1 MSNTSKSMS
10 NCFGIGCA
18 VILGLMALIG
28 LSAVGASWLASLLLI
43 GAIVLLAVRSNRRN
57 TNQTV
62 TAGPPSVATPA
73 VSAPSLGRY
82 NSETGQYEISNE
94 TQVAELPALPE
105 AREFATSIC
114 IHSFSAEDLKGKQ
127 KVVCPC
133 GYEFEVSLLRVY
145 AKLRKQVVETQN
157 KLDETWR
164 ALQSIKNA
172 PRVSVPQAKPAQP
185 RAAASAPAARA
196 VIQPAPST
204 TAPAAKVVKPVK
216 EVVKR
221 NRVSLAPQQWLII
234 GASVLI
240 AVAASIFVQVQV
252 RNNSAPWFYLTV
264 TIPLAFATGFMA
276 FWGRKFSVMLANF
289 MAAFSTAMQLAS
301 FLVLGTIVLNGT
313 PLAFV
318 WDQAPAWWWATD
330 FLLVSIISLVLARF
344 KANFGWKVISLVG
357 FVTATMFFAFGPI
370 REAADIASGSFGLF
384 ATVNVAAAVVLALL
398 SKTVRKYQ
406 FEITKDNPDAA
417 YEKDLAK
424 RESAALERFTLV
436 ATGSLAVMGIG
447 YTLYS
452 FFLGGFAI
460 EPVTF
465 SLFAAVW
472 LVAGGFQARWVDG
485 LTSDKKLQ
493 ERINNFEHIV
503 GFTSTA
509 LALNAWVHSIGNL
522 WLGVLGTAAL
532 AFVAVILGAKLK
544 RVAAHPIAVL
554 TAQYS
559 LIASWLVWYIPDN
572 TFAGDLLLALGALL
586 VLFGFSLLLQQWF
599 SYKAFNNI
607 TATISHALGL
617 AILAFGIRTNGQ
629 FELSSLNYSLI
640 ALGLILALVLYSPV
654 TALIAKRHEVTQ
666 NRQIHLGIAGLTGI
680 FTLLIT
686 VPTAAVSPSEY
697 VNLIAMLGVSAFLV
711 GLLGQLLNSKID
723 GLDNWFRTYSFI
735 FQGVLAAVLLASTKS
750 LSDLLFVA
758 TTVLSLA
765 LANYIL
771 AWLAKDA
778 LRSYVAYGLAVLGTL
793 LVLDPLRQGLAPW
806 ANLLVAIV
814 LVGLVN
820 LLQGFVAKRTEAK
833 SMGYFNF
840 ASIFVVTI
848 ISIALNYDAW
858 NESNQALIGLIELVA
873 FALISAGL
881 AERKFSDIM
890 RQALR
895 VNGLVNL
902 VVAFVT
908 FASIGDA
915 NTVNLQRMLVAAAFS
930 VITLRQLAKV
940 SVAESAAVT
949 KGWFLLSYAGPVTVA
964 LLLNQYLIENFGE
977 TGFAAE
983 LYGLPIG
990 IALAI
995 PTLFNRGLTKPTK
1008 AITGW
1013 DIPVLVLLLLQL
1025 AKGLN
1030 TLNTSDTALT
1040 RISFALLAA
1049 AGFAYWR
1056 SVAEKQKVWVFV
1068 GYVSG
1073 GIGSLVA
1080 GHQLQ
1085 TQLLPT
1091 LTGYPEFY
1099 SVPVA
1104 ISLMVGSIFL
1114 LKRVELTETTRNLI
1128 RIDAPVLVVLLT
1140 SVSGI
1145 NEGATLEPERA
1156 SITLWLTAIFTY
1168 WRSVAEKRAP
1178 WVFVGY
1184 GSATLAALSTASLI
1198 QDRALNGVFYPEL
1211 YTVLI
1216 SLTMVIGSIFLAKQ
1230 VELTRVRLQLVRVDI
1245 PVLVP
1250 VIVSI
1255 GYSITQGV
1263 DQMNSLTRLL
1273 LSFALFTGY
1282 SYWKLGQ
1289 QKVLAW
1295 AIAGYLGSLGTL
1307 LTLVQLLVTAKLF
1320 NWDGPEIYTIAITI
1334 GIILGNLQ
1342 LRRVVEFKT
1351 SLLSTG
1357 LPLAAGLLPSIIYS
1371 YSSIEKQFGELLPQ
1385 EITRVVLIL
1394 LISLVALV
1402 LGLRQGNLGATLA
1415 GGAGLALVVLPI
1427 SWFRAGD
1434 SADLDVTVSLR
1445 SLVISALLFV
1455 LLALLRKAE
1464 RVPDSSYIYLG
1475 IPVAVALVPSLFL
1488 TIQAL
1493 GESELRQVDWWRFGI
1508 IVVVSLVLLI
1518 VGSLRELGGLF
1529 FPGLVGV
1536 FVGVLPYAF
1545 KPLASQSWFLWVIL
1559 LVIAAIMVWIAVRL
1573 EQLRKMGKSSVS
1585 WVKALK

>member
-1 MSNTSKSMS
+1 MS

-43 GAIVLLAVRSNRRN
+43 GAIVLLAVRSNRGN

-301 FLVLGTIVLNGT
+301 FLVLGTIALNGT

-330 FLLVSIISLVLARF
+330 FLLVSIIALVLARF

-532 AFVAVILGAKLK
+532 AFVAVILGAKFK

-654 TALIAKRHEVTQ
+654 TALIA
-666 NRQIHLGIAGLTGI
+666 
-680 FTLLIT
+680 
-686 VPTAAVSPSEY
+686 PTAAVSPSEY

-895 VNGLVNL
+895 VNGLVYL

-908 FASIGDA
+908 FASIGDV
-915 NTVNLQRMLVAAAFS
+915 NTVNLQRMLVA
-930 VITLRQLAKV
+930 VR
-940 SVAESAAVT
+940 
-949 KGWFLLSYAGPVTVA
+949 
-964 LLLNQYLIENFGE
+964 
-977 TGFAAE
+977 
-983 LYGLPIG
+983 
-990 IALAI
+990 
-995 PTLFNRGLTKPTK
+995 R
-1008 AITGW
+1008 
-1013 DIPVLVLLLLQL
+1013 
-1025 AKGLN
+1025 
-1030 TLNTSDTALT
+1030 
-1040 RISFALLAA
+1040 
-1049 AGFAYWR
+1049 
-1056 SVAEKQKVWVFV
+1056 
-1068 GYVSG
+1068 
-1073 GIGSLVA
+1073 A
-1080 GHQLQ
+1080 GHSC
-1085 TQLLPT
+1085 TAT
-1091 LTGYPEFY
+1091 
-1099 SVPVA
+1099 
-1104 ISLMVGSIFL
+1104 
-1114 LKRVELTETTRNLI
+1114 K
-1128 RIDAPVLVVLLT
+1128 
-1140 SVSGI
+1140 SVS
-1145 NEGATLEPERA
+1145 
-1156 SITLWLTAIFTY
+1156 
-1168 WRSVAEKRAP
+1168 
-1178 WVFVGY
+1178 
-1184 GSATLAALSTASLI
+1184 
-1198 QDRALNGVFYPEL
+1198 D
-1211 YTVLI
+1211 
-1216 SLTMVIGSIFLAKQ
+1216 
-1230 VELTRVRLQLVRVDI
+1230 
-1245 PVLVP
+1245 
-1250 VIVSI
+1250 
-1255 GYSITQGV
+1255 
-1263 DQMNSLTRLL
+1263 
-1273 LSFALFTGY
+1273 
-1282 SYWKLGQ
+1282 
-1289 QKVLAW
+1289 
-1295 AIAGYLGSLGTL
+1295 
-1307 LTLVQLLVTAKLF
+1307 
-1320 NWDGPEIYTIAITI
+1320 
-1334 GIILGNLQ
+1334 
-1342 LRRVVEFKT
+1342 
-1351 SLLSTG
+1351 
-1357 LPLAAGLLPSIIYS
+1357 
-1371 YSSIEKQFGELLPQ
+1371 
-1385 EITRVVLIL
+1385 
-1394 LISLVALV
+1394 
-1402 LGLRQGNLGATLA
+1402 
-1415 GGAGLALVVLPI
+1415 
-1427 SWFRAGD
+1427 
-1434 SADLDVTVSLR
+1434 
-1445 SLVISALLFV
+1445 
-1455 LLALLRKAE
+1455 
-1464 RVPDSSYIYLG
+1464 
-1475 IPVAVALVPSLFL
+1475 
-1488 TIQAL
+1488 
-1493 GESELRQVDWWRFGI
+1493 
-1508 IVVVSLVLLI
+1508 
-1518 VGSLRELGGLF
+1518 
-1529 FPGLVGV
+1529 
-1536 FVGVLPYAF
+1536 
-1545 KPLASQSWFLWVIL
+1545 
-1559 LVIAAIMVWIAVRL
+1559 
-1573 EQLRKMGKSSVS
+1573 
-1585 WVKALK
+1585 